1 MTYALI
7 IHGGAG
13 DGSLSIFKNIEKKF
27 NYSNLENKY
36 HDSLKEC
43 LLIGD
48 KILKNNGSAI
58 DAVTECIKYLENNE
72 LFNAGKGAVSNC
84 EGNIFHDSCIVDGKT
99 KDFGATCLTNNVK
112 NPIELSKNLMLDESI
127 MIAGNDASEKYCNK
141 FNLPLTNST
150 YFKSEYRNSLAK
162 FNNDLGTVGVVALD
176 KNNNICAGTST
187 GGRQN
192 KKVGRIGDTP
202 LIGVSTIA
210 DNNFLGISCTGN
222 GEEIIKQNTASQILY
237 RCKFKNETLKQS
249 IDNTLNEINGSCGII
264 GINKEGDVYFKSNTE
279 RMYTGYISSKEE
291 LKTFLWDNEK

>member
-13 DGSLSIFKNIEKKF
+13 DGSQSIFKIIESKF

-36 HDSLKEC
+36 HNSLKDC
-43 LLIGD
+43 LLIGEN
-48 KILKNNGSAI
+48 ILKNNGSAI
-58 DAVTECIKYLENNE
+58 DAVTECIKYLEDNE
-72 LFNAGKGAVSNC
+72 LFNAGKGAVTNS
-84 EGNIFHDSCIVDGKT
+84 EGNIFHDSCIMNGKT

-112 NPIELSKNLMLDESI
+112 NPIELSKKLMLDESI
-127 MIAGNDASEKYCNK
+127 MIAGNHASEKYCKK
-141 FNLPLTNST
+141 FNQSLIDYN
-150 YFKSEYRNSLAK
+150 YFKSEYRSALA
-162 FNNDLGTVGVVALD
+162 NLSIDLGTVGVVALD
-176 KNNNICAGTST
+176 INNNICAGTST

-237 RCKFKNETLKQS
+237 RCKFNNETMEEA
-249 IDNTLNEINGSCGII
+249 INNTLNKINGSCGII
-264 GINKEGDVYFKSNTE
+264 GISKQGDVYFKSNTK
-279 RMYTGYISSKEE
+279 RMYTGYVSSKEE
-291 LKTFLWDNEK
+291 LKTFLWNKEK